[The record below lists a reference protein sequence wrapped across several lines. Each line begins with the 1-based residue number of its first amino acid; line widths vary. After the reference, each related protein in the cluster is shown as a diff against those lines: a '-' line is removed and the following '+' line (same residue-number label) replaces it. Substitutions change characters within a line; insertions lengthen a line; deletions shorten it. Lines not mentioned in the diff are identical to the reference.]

1 MCPRMICNRYSPTR
15 ASSDSLLLCFV
26 CACLTRLP
34 ALRVRLLVFLLP
46 VLRRRRRCGHCTV
59 RCHSSPHLLRLL
71 SACSCV
77 DAASSPR
84 GLALMHCGASFI
96 GTDSAASPPSP
107 PARVVL
113 CRRLTLIILSRF
125 PPLRAPLPHNFILRS
140 EGIRVPGK
148 RVFVCGRGVGGAS
161 TASISR
167 ESRHVCFCGWAGMG
181 ARMRA
186 CIRPSVPVRIDQPA
200 STCT

>member
-34 ALRVRLLVFLLP
+34 ALRVRLLVFVLP

-96 GTDSAASPPSP
+96 DIDSAASPPSP
-107 PARVVL
+107 PARVVF
-113 CRRLTLIILSRF
+113 CRHLTLIILSRF
-125 PPLRAPLPHNFILRS
+125 PPRRAPLPNNFMLYS
-140 EGIRVPGK
+140 ETPAVLAASGHRRRKGGREIRRKRRREVPLIHEPD
-148 RVFVCGRGVGGAS
+148 S
-161 TASISR
+161 
-167 ESRHVCFCGWAGMG
+167 
-181 ARMRA
+181 A
-186 CIRPSVPVRIDQPA
+186 CAPR
-200 STCT
+200 